1 MKGHHVIVCVLAL
14 GVTAMTPPPA
24 GLPVQPAYDHQVPV
38 SATVQ
43 NPVATMDFVR
53 GRVVWTASRYIGWKE
68 ATGKNDGQNIDYILS
83 TVGLQGRQAPYCAA
97 FVHFVGLQSGFPGLY
112 PRSAR
117 ASDMVYGNYW
127 SAATGYLARPADTFG
142 VMSYIAKERR
152 WRIGHTGIVE
162 RDLGNAILTIEG
174 NTGPNSQQ
182 GSAADREGQGIYR
195 KRRLKSQMIFFK
207 DWVSAYRGG

>member
-1 MKGHHVIVCVLAL
+1 
-14 GVTAMTPPPA
+14 
-24 GLPVQPAYDHQVPV
+24 
-38 SATVQ
+38 
-43 NPVATMDFVR
+43 
-53 GRVVWTASRYIGWKE
+53 
-68 ATGKNDGQNIDYILS
+68 
-83 TVGLQGRQAPYCAA
+83 
-97 FVHFVGLQSGFPGLY
+97 
-112 PRSAR
+112 
-117 ASDMVYGNYW
+117 MVFGNYW

-174 NTGPNSQQ
+174 NTGPNSKQ
-182 GSAADREGQGIYR
+182 GTAADREGQGIYR